1 MAKYLFEAKYTAE
14 GAKGVMKEGGSK
26 RREAADQAIRS
37 AGGKLESMYFAFG
50 EADVVGIVD
59 FPDYVSAVAMSGA
72 INGSGTKA
80 SRILGPRKY
89 SVDAA
94 PICAPIAA
102 PVCITSAI
110 IMSTLPLSAWLK
122 VP

>member
-37 AGGKLESMYFAFG
+37 AGGKLDSMFFAFG
-50 EADVVGIVD
+50 DADVVGIVD

-72 INGSGTKA
+72 INGSGTTTIKLTPL
-80 SRILGPRKY
+80 ITVEE
-89 SVDAA
+89 VDRAA
-94 PICAPIAA
+94 KKTTQYRPPG
-102 PVCITSAI
+102 
-110 IMSTLPLSAWLK
+110 K
-122 VP
+122 